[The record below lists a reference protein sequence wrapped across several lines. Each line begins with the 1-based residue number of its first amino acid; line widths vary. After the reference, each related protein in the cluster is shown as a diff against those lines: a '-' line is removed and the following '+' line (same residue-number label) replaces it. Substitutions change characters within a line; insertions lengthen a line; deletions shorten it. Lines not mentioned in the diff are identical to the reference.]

1 MTLGRMGVFTLDQ
14 QFQPHPDVVDT
25 PLDNDETVLL
35 HLGRSAY
42 YTLNPTGS
50 RIWRG
55 LKQGLSLQDISQSLQ
70 QVFVV
75 DAERADRSVL
85 TLVQDLSENELIQPP
100 G

>member
-1 MTLGRMGVFTLDQ
+1 MLTLDQ

-35 HLGRSAY
+35 HLTQSAY

-55 LKQGLSLQDISQSLQ
+55 LKAGLCLHEISQSLQ
-70 QVFVV
+70 QVFEV
-75 DAERADRSVL
+75 DAARADRSVL
-85 TLVQDLSENELIQPP
+85 SLVQALSANALVQPP
-100 G
+100 CTSS

>member
-1 MTLGRMGVFTLDQ
+1 MLTLDQ

-35 HLGRSAY
+35 HLMKSAY

-55 LKQGLSLQDISQSLQ
+55 LKAGLSLQDISQSLQ
-70 QVFVV
+70 QVFDI
-75 DAERADRSVL
+75 DAERADQSVL
-85 TLVQDLSENELIQPP
+85 ALVQDLSTNELLQPL

>member
-1 MTLGRMGVFTLDQ
+1 MLTLDQ

-35 HLGRSAY
+35 HLTRSSY

-50 RIWRG
+50 RIWQG
-55 LKQGLSLQDISQSLQ
+55 LKQGWSLQEISQALQ
-70 QVFVV
+70 QVFDV

-85 TLVQDLSENELIQPP
+85 TLVQALAANELVQPP

>member
-1 MTLGRMGVFTLDQ
+1 MLTLDL

-35 HLGRSAY
+35 HLTRSAY

-55 LKQGLSLQDISQSLQ
+55 LKQGLSLQEISDSLQ
-70 QVFVV
+70 QAFDV
-75 DAERADRSVL
+75 DAPRANRSVL
-85 TLVQDLSENELIQPP
+85 ALVQDLSENELVQRPE
-100 G
+100 

>member
-1 MTLGRMGVFTLDQ
+1 MLSLDH

-35 HLGRSAY
+35 HLTRSAY

-55 LKQGLSLQDISQSLQ
+55 LKQGLSLQEISQSLQ
-70 QVFVV
+70 QVFDV
-75 DAERADRSVL
+75 DAERADQSVL
-85 TLVQDLSENELIQPP
+85 TLVQDLSQNELVQRPD
-100 G
+100 